1 MEKGSHRKYPAL
13 VPASVLLLA
22 ALAAADLFT
31 GEIRI
36 SPADVIAGLSS
47 EQGTPASDI
56 FLGLRLPRML
66 TALISGAA
74 LSLAGIQMQS
84 IFRNPLADPHIMGVS
99 SGAGLGAAIATMA
112 VPAAF
117 SPLFSGITIAAAAFA
132 GALAA
137 AVLILAASSR
147 LRSPSALLI
156 FGIMTGFILSAIVSL
171 IQYGAGA
178 ESLRVFYS
186 WAAGNFTGNTYSGIA
201 IMATAL
207 AAGTVIAVGNAKG
220 LDIMLFGDEFATL
233 SGAKPQRI
241 RTWALLGSSLMTGAV
256 TAFCGP
262 LGFVGIVAPHLA
274 RKLCGTASHMSVI
287 PMGMVTGSL
296 FGVSADIISQ
306 GLGFAVPAGSMM
318 ALIGIPFVLLIML
331 GRRKRR

>member
-1 MEKGSHRKYPAL
+1 MENRKYPAL
-13 VPASVLLLA
+13 VPASALLLA

-36 SPADVIAGLSS
+36 SPADVLAGLSS
-47 EQGTPASDI
+47 GQGTPASEI
-56 FLGLRLPRML
+56 FFGIRLPRML

-74 LSLAGIQMQS
+74 LSLSGVQMQS

-112 VPAAF
+112 VPASL
-117 SPLFSGITIAAAAFA
+117 SPMFSGITTAAAAFA

-137 AVLILAASSR
+137 AALIMSASSR
-147 LRSPSALLI
+147 LKTPSSLLV
-156 FGIMTGFILSAIVSL
+156 FGVMTGFILSATVSV

-178 ESLRVFYS
+178 ESLRIFYS
-186 WAAGNFTGNTYSGIA
+186 WSAGNFTGNTAGDIG
-201 IMATAL
+201 IMAAAL
-207 AAGTVIAVGNAKG
+207 AIGTLIAVCNAKG
-220 LDIMLFGDEFATL
+220 LDILLFGDEFAAL
-233 SGAKPQRI
+233 SGARPQRI
-241 RTWALLGSSLMTGAV
+241 RTWTLLGSSLMTGTV

-274 RKLCGTASHMSVI
+274 RRICGTAIHRAVI
-287 PMGMVTGSL
+287 PMCMVTGGI
-296 FGVSADIISQ
+296 FGVAADIISQ
-306 GLGFAVPAGSMM
+306 GLGIAVPAGSMM

-331 GRRKRR
+331 GGRKSK

>member
-1 MEKGSHRKYPAL
+1 MRQDGHRKYPAL

-36 SPADVIAGLSS
+36 SPADVLAGLSS
-47 EQGTPASDI
+47 GQGTPTSDI
-56 FLGLRLPRML
+56 FFGLRLPRML
-66 TALISGAA
+66 TALVSGAA
-74 LSLAGIQMQS
+74 LSLAGVQMQS

-99 SGAGLGAAIATMA
+99 SGAGLGAAVATMA
-112 VPAAF
+112 VPASL

-137 AVLILAASSR
+137 AALVLAASSR
-147 LRSPSALLI
+147 LRSPSALLV
-156 FGIMTGFILSAIVSL
+156 FGIMTGFILSAIVSV
-171 IQYGAGA
+171 IQYGARA

-186 WAAGNFTGNTYSGIA
+186 WAAGNFTGNTASGII
-201 IMATAL
+201 IMAAAL
-207 AAGTVIAVGNAKG
+207 AVGAALAFSNAKG

-233 SGAKPQRI
+233 SGARPQRI
-241 RTWALLGSSLMTGAV
+241 RTWTLLGSSLMTGAV

-287 PMGMVTGSL
+287 PMGMVTGGL

-306 GLGFAVPAGSMM
+306 GLGIAVPAGSMM

-331 GRRKRR
+331 GRKGKR